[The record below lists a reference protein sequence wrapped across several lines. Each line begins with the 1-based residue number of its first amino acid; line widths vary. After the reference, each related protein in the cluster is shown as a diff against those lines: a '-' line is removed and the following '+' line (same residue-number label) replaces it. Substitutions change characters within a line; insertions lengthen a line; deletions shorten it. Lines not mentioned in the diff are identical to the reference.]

1 MGVRFFNPLASVAC
15 LRCCHPVE
23 CLFGRLKKKKKKIK
37 KNGENS
43 KSFENL
49 EHIKIPIKIYISV
62 VYHFLFS
69 FGKLND
75 RSRMYTRGFSPFF
88 ILKKVT
94 RIDGW
99 MDTR

>member
-1 MGVRFFNPLASVAC
+1 MLAM
-15 LRCCHPVE
+15 LPP
-23 CLFGRLKKKKKKIK
+23 GRVSFRAPKKEKKKVK

-43 KSFENL
+43 NSFENL